1 MTQTNYVG
9 NPRKTFHLQE
19 VGVKRMPIQQ
29 SYLGNCL
36 GFLGLAF
43 LAVTIGWAQTEP
55 PDPTATTPTSPPPPS
70 SSTSP
75 SPSPSVPPYQPKF
88 KGDPARSESEA
99 QALGY
104 MRVVLRAQREYKK
117 KHDKFAP
124 SLASLAGTGTFT
136 KRMAQSTNRGDYTA
150 SFQSRPESSH
160 QSSRH
165 GGAKN
170 EGGGFILTM
179 TPKQMDV
186 EHRSFYAEDDGVI
199 HADDQKPADQDSP
212 KVN

>member
-1 MTQTNYVG
+1 
-9 NPRKTFHLQE
+9 
-19 VGVKRMPIQQ
+19 MPIQQ
-29 SYLGNCL
+29 SYMGICS
-36 GFLGLAF
+36 GILALVF
-43 LAVTIGWAQTEP
+43 MAATTGGAQQTEP
-55 PDPTATTPTSPPPPS
+55 PDPTTTTTAAPPPFS
-70 SSTSP
+70 SAT
-75 SPSPSVPPYQPKF
+75 PYQPKF
-88 KGDPARSESEA
+88 KGDPAHSESEA

-136 KRMAQSTNRGDYTA
+136 KRMAQSTARGDYTA

-160 QSSRH
+160 H

-179 TPKQMDV
+179 TPKQMDA